1 MAETQQTT
9 SPQAKQQQERDGAE
23 PTGVEP
29 GVTEGISAISA
40 EEQAVRAA
48 HQGEGGGA
56 WPPELLERNFLST
69 GQPADVAAL
78 YEQQAEEAKKAS
90 KSSKS

>member
-29 GVTEGISAISA
+29 GVTEGISAISP
-40 EEQAVRAA
+40 EEQAVRAQ
-48 HQGEGGGA
+48 HQAEGGGA
-56 WPPELLERNFLST
+56 WPPELLEKNYVNP
-69 GQPADVAAL
+69 PAIVDPAAL
-78 YEQQAEEAKKAS
+78 YEQQAAEAKDS
-90 KSSKS
+90 KKK